1 MYLSFADLGEVKWK
15 SYLHM
20 LPHKARTLVSQP
32 ALMFLA
38 RGTLL
43 ASNDAGLGDGMMLE
57 K

>member
-1 MYLSFADLGEVKWK
+1 MCLSSVDLGEVKLK
-15 SYLHM
+15 HNLHM

-43 ASNDAGLGDGMMLE
+43 ASNDAGLRDGLMLV

>member
-1 MYLSFADLGEVKWK
+1 MCFSFVGLGEVKLK
-15 SYLHM
+15 HSLHV

>member
-1 MYLSFADLGEVKWK
+1 MCLSFVGLGEEKLK
-15 SYLHM
+15 HSLHM

-32 ALMFLA
+32 ALMLLA